1 MHNSTDNPFQDD
13 ELQHNDRTSNP
24 MGTLPEASIQAVV
37 EGLSYV
43 PADAIGEGISYGL
56 EASGELAAALIEVLV
71 VGLEGSGEL
80 LGGVVEAIGGIL
92 GGLLS
97 GL

>member
-13 ELQHNDRTSNP
+13 ELQHNDRPSNP
-24 MGTLPEASIQAVV
+24 MGNIPEESLRVV
-37 EGLSYV
+37 AEGLSYV
-43 PADAIGEGISYGL
+43 SADAIGEGIGYGL

-71 VGLEGSGEL
+71 MGLEGSGEL
-80 LGGVVEAIGGIL
+80 LGGVVEAIGAIL

>member
-1 MHNSTDNPFQDD
+1 MHNRNPSSIPDH
-13 ELQHNDRTSNP
+13 ELQHPDRTSHSI
-24 MGTLPEASIQAVV
+24 GKLSEAGVRAVV

-43 PADAIGEGISYGL
+43 PVEAIGEGVVYGL
-56 EASGELAAALIEVLV
+56 EASGELAVALIEVLA
-71 VGLEGSGEL
+71 VGLEVSGEL
-80 LGGVVEAIGGIL
+80 LGVIVEAIGAIL

>member
-1 MHNSTDNPFQDD
+1 MPN
-13 ELQHNDRTSNP
+13 SNP
-24 MGTLPEASIQAVV
+24 NLSQDNDFQQPDRASHPIVQISETGVRVIA

-43 PADAIGEGISYGL
+43 PVEAISEGVVYSL
-56 EASGELAAALIEVLV
+56 EASGELAVALIEVLAFGV
-71 VGLEGSGEL
+71 EASGEL
-80 LGGVVEAIGGIL
+80 LGGVVEAIGAIL

>member
-1 MHNSTDNPFQDD
+1 MPN
-13 ELQHNDRTSNP
+13 SNP
-24 MGTLPEASIQAVV
+24 NPSQNDDFQQSDRPSHSIGNLPEAGVRVVV

-43 PADAIGEGISYGL
+43 PVEAIGEGVVYGL
-56 EASGELAAALIEVLV
+56 EASGELAVALIEVLA
-71 VGLEGSGEL
+71 VGLEASGEL
-80 LGGVVEAIGGIL
+80 LGVVVEAIGAIL

>member
-1 MHNSTDNPFQDD
+1 MPNSNPNPPQHDD
-13 ELQHNDRTSNP
+13 LQQSDRTSHP
-24 MGTLPEASIQAVV
+24 IVQISETGVRVIA

-43 PADAIGEGISYGL
+43 PVEAIGEGVVYGL
-56 EASGELAAALIEVLV
+56 EASGELAIALIEVLA
-71 VGLEGSGEL
+71 VGVEASGEL
-80 LGGVVEAIGGIL
+80 LGGVVEAIGAIL

>member
-1 MHNSTDNPFQDD
+1 MPNSN
-13 ELQHNDRTSNP
+13 SNP
-24 MGTLPEASIQAVV
+24 SQDNDFQQTGRPSPSIGKLSEAGVRVVV

-43 PADAIGEGISYGL
+43 PVEAIGEGVAYGL
-56 EASGELAAALIEVLV
+56 EASGELAVALIEVLA
-71 VGLEGSGEL
+71 VGVEASGEL
-80 LGGVVEAIGGIL
+80 LGVVVEAIGTIL

>member
-1 MHNSTDNPFQDD
+1 MHNRNPGSIPDDAIQQTDRPS
-13 ELQHNDRTSNP
+13 HSIAR
-24 MGTLPEASIQAVV
+24 LPEESVRVIA

-43 PADAIGEGISYGL
+43 PVEAIGEGVVYGL
-56 EASGELAAALIEVLV
+56 EASGELAVALVEVLA
-71 VGLEGSGEL
+71 VGVEASGEL
-80 LGGVVEAIGGIL
+80 LGGVVEAIGAIL

>member
-1 MHNSTDNPFQDD
+1 MHNRNPGSIPDD
-13 ELQHNDRTSNP
+13 AIQQTDRTSHP
-24 MGTLPEASIQAVV
+24 IVQISETGVRVIA

-43 PADAIGEGISYGL
+43 PVEAISEGVVYSL
-56 EASGELAAALIEVLV
+56 EASGELAVALIEVLA
-71 VGLEGSGEL
+71 VGLEASGEL
-80 LGGVVEAIGGIL
+80 LGGVVEAIGTIL